1 MGIFLHFIEMLPA
14 HPLGGQAV
22 EIALVFGIIGHWR
35 PRHARRAKNRLSV
48 YRRRSYGLFGR
59 RLQGPLFWLLPPQ
72 AAHHERVE
80 AAGKG
85 RWIAW
90 HLAVEDLG
98 LVKQQSREVRDVR
111 LALGL
116 ERRRQSANETV
127 VHVQLE
133 NGLHGSPV
141 ILPRQ

>member
-1 MGIFLHFIEMLPA
+1 MGIFLHYIDMLPA

-48 YRRRSYGLFGR
+48 YRRRSYGLFDR
-59 RLQGPLFWLLPPQ
+59 RLQGPLFGLLPSQ
-72 AAHHERVE
+72 ATHYELVK

-85 RWIAW
+85 RRIAW

-98 LVKQQSREVRDVR
+98 LVEQQCREVRNVR
-111 LALGL
+111 FALGL
-116 ERRRQSANETV
+116 E
-127 VHVQLE
+127 
-133 NGLHGSPV
+133 
-141 ILPRQ
+141 

>member
-1 MGIFLHFIEMLPA
+1 MGIFLHYIDMLPA

-48 YRRRSYGLFGR
+48 YRRCSYGPFGR
-59 RLQGPLFWLLPPQ
+59 RLQGLLSWLLPSQ
-72 AAHHERVE
+72 TTHHKPVE

-85 RWIAW
+85 RRIAW

-98 LVKQQSREVRDVR
+98 LVEQQRREIGDVR
-111 LALGL
+111 F
-116 ERRRQSANETV
+116 
-127 VHVQLE
+127 
-133 NGLHGSPV
+133 
-141 ILPRQ
+141 

>member
-1 MGIFLHFIEMLPA
+1 MGIFLHYIDMLPA

-72 AAHHERVE
+72 TAHHERVE
-80 AAGKG
+80 APGKS
-85 RWIAW
+85 RRIAW

-98 LVKQQSREVRDVR
+98 LVEEQRREVSDVR
-111 LALGL
+111 FALGL
-116 ERRRQSANETV
+116 ERSRERANET
-127 VHVQLE
+127 
-133 NGLHGSPV
+133 
-141 ILPRQ
+141 